1 MNTNKK
7 QTTRLFNAWVRG
19 TGVTVLGWGLA
30 FSAIGQGKPAAH
42 NHGHGHGHGHA
53 HGVAHLQ
60 LVWDGQRLR
69 GDLEVPMESL
79 LGHEYLPRSTAQ
91 KNAMAQL
98 QQGLADPAYV
108 MVPTPAAQCVAA
120 EVKASSTMFEG
131 RDTGGHSSLLYQ
143 FAFQC
148 AQPQALRDV
157 DLALMRKHPRLKEVA
172 VEMALPTGQ
181 RAVRVKAGQ
190 PRLAW

>member
-1 MNTNKK
+1 MNTDQK
-7 QTTRLFNAWVRG
+7 QTTRLFNAWARG

-30 FSAIGQGKPAAH
+30 LSAIGQSKPAAH
-42 NHGHGHGHGHA
+42 NHGHGHA

-69 GDLEVPMESL
+69 GELEVPMESL

-148 AQPQALRDV
+148 AQPQALRDA

-181 RAVRVKAGQ
+181 RAVRVKAAQ
-190 PRLAW
+190 PRLVW

>member
-1 MNTNKK
+1 
-7 QTTRLFNAWVRG
+7 
-19 TGVTVLGWGLA
+19 
-30 FSAIGQGKPAAH
+30 
-42 NHGHGHGHGHA
+42 
-53 HGVAHLQ
+53 
-60 LVWDGQRLR
+60 
-69 GDLEVPMESL
+69 MESL

-148 AQPQALRDV
+148 AQPQALRDA

-181 RAVRVKAGQ
+181 RAVRVKAAQ
-190 PRLAW
+190 PRLVW